1 VPDLTNAE
9 IAAAFD
15 ELGDLYELDG
25 AVSYRVIAYHTAA
38 KAVRDS
44 PVSVMAMTREGRV
57 TELPGIGKTLEEKL
71 RALDETGD
79 IPAAVK
85 LRAKFPAGLLAVMH
99 LPGFGPKRAR
109 RLFDELGVDS
119 LDALRAAA
127 EQGQIRG
134 LRGFGARVEEN
145 LLRTLADQGGNGG
158 PAPRVLLSRAIP
170 VADQIVGALRA
181 QPGVDRVEV
190 AGSLRR
196 QADSVKDLDIIATA
210 ADPKALAA
218 TLADLALVE
227 SVQSTGDAGARVTL
241 HTGLKV
247 DLKVVEPDQFG
258 NVLQHFTGAKAHNVA
273 LREAAVR
280 RGLHVS
286 EYGILDD
293 ATGETL
299 RCATEEEVYAAL
311 GLEWIP
317 PELREGR
324 GELAAATP
332 GGPGLPRL
340 VTLEDIRGDLHSHTT
355 LSDGRQTLEQ
365 MAEGARA
372 KGYGY
377 LAVTDH
383 SASHGFGNHVPPDTL
398 KARIEEVR
406 ALDAAL
412 DGFRLLVGTESNIL
426 PDGSLD
432 YEDDL
437 LAELDWVIASIHT
450 SFGMDE
456 RAMTDRMIAAIE
468 HPWVDAI
475 GHPTGRKIE
484 TRAPYAL
491 DMERV
496 IEAAARTG
504 TMLEINAAPDRRDL
518 NEIHARAAAA
528 AGVPILV
535 DSDAHSVGNL
545 DLLRYG
551 IATARRA
558 WLTPEQVANTR
569 PWSELD
575 ALRKRAR
582 RSSAAG

>member
-1 VPDLTNAE
+1 MPDLTNAE

-109 RLFDELGVDS
+109 RLFDELGIDS
-119 LDALRAAA
+119 LDALRSAA

-145 LLRTLADQGGNGG
+145 LLRILADHDDNGG

-210 ADPKALAA
+210 ADPKALSA

-299 RCATEEEVYAAL
+299 RCDTEEGVYAAL

-324 GELAAATP
+324 GELEAAAN
-332 GGPGLPRL
+332 GALPRL
-340 VTLEDIRGDLHSHTT
+340 VTLDDIRGDLHSHTT

-365 MAEGARA
+365 MVEGARA
-372 KGYGY
+372 KGYEY

-383 SASHGFGNHVPPDTL
+383 SASHGFGNHVPPDVL

-406 ALDAAL
+406 TLAATL
-412 DGFRLLVGTESNIL
+412 DGFDLLVGTETNIL
-426 PDGSLD
+426 PDGSVD

-456 RAMTDRMIAAIE
+456 RAMTDRMIVAME

-484 TRAPYAL
+484 TRPPYAL

-496 IEAAARTG
+496 IEAAVRTH

-518 NEIHARAAAA
+518 NDINARAAAA

-535 DSDAHSVGNL
+535 DSDAHSVRNL

-569 PWSELD
+569 PWRELD
-575 ALRKRAR
+575 AMRKRNKL
-582 RSSAAG
+582 